1 MEEIW
6 KKYKYS
12 DYSTIEVSNL
22 GNIKKDGK
30 LRHFCENQ
38 DGYLT
43 VKLNHGKNKKGYAD
57 YRNVLVHRLVLSTF
71 LEERNYKDGWEVNHI
86 DYNRKNNCLSNLE
99 WCTHEENIRHSICNK
114 PDMNGENNPNYG
126 NKKLSKIYSEN
137 PKYALEK
144 QSRKGLQ
151 NGRCRKI
158 IMHNEN
164 INLIFNYMEDCIKY
178 LVDNNIPKTSNNVA
192 VRGGIDR
199 SIRNNTKYF
208 GYSFEKL

>member
-1 MEEIW
+1 M
-6 KKYKYS
+6 
-12 DYSTIEVSNL
+12 
-22 GNIKKDGK
+22 
-30 LRHFCENQ
+30 
-38 DGYLT
+38 
-43 VKLNHGKNKKGYAD
+43 
-57 YRNVLVHRLVLSTF
+57 
-71 LEERNYKDGWEVNHI
+71 NHI
-86 DYNRKNNCLSNLE
+86 DYNRKNNRLSNLE
-99 WCTHEENIRHSICNK
+99 WCTHEENVRHSICNK

-126 NKKLSKIYSEN
+126 NKKLSKIYKEN
-137 PKYALEK
+137 PEYALEK
-144 QSRKGLQ
+144 QSRKGLK